1 MKLELN
7 GQSYES
13 TGASSVR
20 DLLRE
25 LGRDGVPCAVEVNR
39 TLVPRSRHES
49 HQLQDGDRVEVVTL
63 VGGG

>member
-1 MKLELN
+1 M
-7 GQSYES
+7 
-13 TGASSVR
+13 TA
-20 DLLRE
+20 
-25 LGRDGVPCAVEVNR
+25 GRDGVPCAVEVNR